1 MTEIIL
7 EQLAKLREPFPE
19 NQIGWLPKPMLAKDL
34 MDKIPKHNCPIC
46 NQYHANDKV
55 MHLSYVGHAALTDR
69 LLDVDPLWTWEP
81 LSINEK
87 GLPAIDSDGGMWIRL
102 TVCGV
107 TRLGYGDAMAGG
119 HKTGANATK
128 ERIGDA
134 LRNAAMRF
142 GCALELWHKGDLS
155 KHKTIIPETFEPEE
169 PEETYE
175 ELCDRLHEEIVA
187 IKIGISKNDLA
198 SAADAW
204 VSISQED
211 KSKIW
216 KAPTK
221 GGCFT
226 TEERAVMKT
235 PEFRTAA
242 TSLTTEQIYIGADYV
257 HD

>member
-1 MTEIIL
+1 MTEETL
-7 EQLAKLREPFPE
+7 QRLAKLREPFPE
-19 NQIGWLPKPMLAKDL
+19 NQIGWLPKPMLSKEL

-69 LLDVDPLWTWEP
+69 LLDVDPLWSWEP
-81 LSINEK
+81 LSLNDK
-87 GLPAIDSDGGMWIRL
+87 GLPAIDSDGGMWIKL

-107 TRLGYGDAMAGG
+107 TRLGYGDAGS
-119 HKTGANATK
+119 KNGANATK

-134 LRNAAMRF
+134 MRNAAMRF
-142 GCALELWHKGDLS
+142 GCALELWHKGDLN
-155 KHKTIIPETFEPEE
+155 KHKNVVPETFEPEE

-175 ELCDRLHEEIVA
+175 DLCDRLHEEIAA
-187 IKIGISKNDLA
+187 IKIGIAKNDYS

-204 VSISQED
+204 QSLTEED
-211 KSKIW
+211 KTKIW

-226 TEERAVMKT
+226 TEERTVMKT
-235 PEFRTAA
+235 AEFRESITPSKAM
-242 TSLTTEQIYIGADYV
+242 
-257 HD
+257 